1 MKRLVRFWKEY
12 ARRYRWW
19 YLLGILCLVATNV
32 LTVAIPTFVQY
43 AIDALDA
50 GLGFDGAAKW
60 ALIILLAGLCIIV
73 VRTLSRTLFFNPGRT
88 VEFRVKSSL
97 FDHLLE
103 LPRRFFDRTRAGDI
117 ISRGTNDANAMRGLI
132 GFASLQLFNSIFT
145 LALTLG
151 RMFSMDVI
159 LTLWVAVP
167 LIASGFVLRYGIVKM
182 FALFGANLAQTS
194 TLSERILESYSGVAV
209 LQAYNALPGAHRRF
223 DVENAEL
230 LDIGERLLRIREW
243 LLPVVP
249 MVGKLCVVLV
259 LYIGGRMVV
268 DGALTIGQLTAFV
281 AYVNIMVAGL
291 FSFGFLIGAT
301 QRGYI
306 ALGRI
311 YELIDAPVER
321 PETTAALPP
330 PAPQGHGLRIR
341 DLTFT
346 HHGADRPALSG
357 LDFEVEPGETLGIF
371 GLTGSGKSTLLGL
384 LARIHDPPPGT
395 VTLDGVD
402 IRDVPVRDYWRRV
415 ACVGQEAFLFSRS
428 IEENI
433 ALADPPGEVDRARL
447 RQAVAD
453 AALDVDVDA
462 FPEGLATTVGE
473 RGITLSG
480 GQRQRTALAR
490 AFYRDFEV
498 LLLDDVMSAVD
509 HATEKRLIDALYRRA
524 ARKTTL
530 VVSHRISVLTKADR
544 ILVLDD
550 GRLIGQGSHEELL
563 EAAEPYARAWR
574 LQQAAERAEALDEAE
589 AAARGDGEAADG

>member
-1 MKRLVRFWKEY
+1 MKRLLRFWNEY
-12 ARRYRWW
+12 AARYRGW

-43 AIDALDA
+43 AIDALDE
-50 GLGFDGAAKW
+50 GLGFDGALKW
-60 ALIILLAGLCIIV
+60 ALIILVAGLGIIV

-103 LPRRFFDRTRAGDI
+103 LPQRFFDKTRPGDI
-117 ISRGTNDANAMRGLI
+117 ISRGTNDANAMRALI
-132 GFASLQLFNSIFT
+132 GFASLQLFNSVFT

-151 RMFSMDVI
+151 RMFSMDVV
-159 LTLWVAVP
+159 LTLWVAAP
-167 LIASGFVLRYGIVKM
+167 LIASGFILRYGIVKM
-182 FALFGANLAQTS
+182 FALFGANLAQTAK
-194 TLSERILESYSGVAV
+194 LSDKILESYSGVAV
-209 LQAYNALPGAHRRF
+209 MQAYNALPGVHGRF
-223 DVENAEL
+223 DTENEEL
-230 LDIGERLLRIREW
+230 LDIGERLLKIRQW
-243 LLPVVP
+243 ILPVVP
-249 MVGKLCVVLV
+249 TVGKLCVVLV
-259 LYIGGRMVV
+259 LYIGGRMVIE
-268 DGALTIGQLTAFV
+268 DRLTIGELTAFV

-311 YELIDAPVER
+311 YELIDAPIDR
-321 PETTAALPP
+321 PEAKTTLPP
-330 PAPQGHGLRIR
+330 PTAQGHGLRVR
-341 DLTFT
+341 DLSFT

-357 LDFEVEPGETLGIF
+357 LDFEVHPGETLGIF

-384 LARIHDPPPGT
+384 LARIHEPPAGS

-428 IEENI
+428 IKENI
-433 ALADPPGEVDRARL
+433 ALADPEGQVDEARL
-447 RQAVAD
+447 QQAVAD
-453 AALDVDVDA
+453 AALDVDVGA
-462 FPEGLATTVGE
+462 FPDGLETTVGE

-509 HATEKRLIDALYRRA
+509 HATEKRLIEALYRRA
-524 ARKTTL
+524 AHKTTL

-550 GRLIGQGSHEELL
+550 GRLVAQGQHAELL
-563 EAAEPYARAWR
+563 ETAEPYARAWA
-574 LQQAAERAEALDEAE
+574 LQQAAERAEALDAAE
-589 AAARGDGEAADG
+589 AAGPGEADDE